1 MNREFYHQTVTTQQV
16 ENYISKESGLNLE
29 NFFNQYLRN
38 VSIPTLEYYFSDEE
52 TLHYRWGNSIISFD
66 MPVDL
71 AIGIETMRISP
82 TSHWQQTKVKKS
94 GTLTIDSDY
103 YVGSFRLR

>member
-1 MNREFYHQTVTTQQV
+1 
-16 ENYISKESGLNLE
+16 
-29 NFFNQYLRN
+29 
-38 VSIPTLEYYFSDEE
+38 
-52 TLHYRWGNSIISFD
+52 